1 MTPIRLS
8 VALLALVAA
17 SVQAAPPP
25 VYTVLDNS
33 SPALMDQATA
43 EGLWKQRTSA
53 KLMRLYPVKKWG
65 FVTEVEGGFDD
76 AKVCVVTARAMMLP
90 RSGKALV
97 YRPTKTAT
105 AFGTHPAASP
115 QQCRTLAK
123 SKLGEAIEAVSSA
136 LLAG

>member
-1 MTPIRLS
+1 MKPIRLS
-8 VALLALVAA
+8 VALLAVVAA
-17 SVQAAPPP
+17 SVQAAPPI
-25 VYTVLDNS
+25 YTVMDNS

-43 EGLWKQRTSA
+43 EGLWNQRTSA
-53 KLMRLYPVKKWG
+53 KLIRLYPVKKWG

-90 RSGKALV
+90 RSGKALL
-97 YRPTKTAT
+97 YRPAKTAT
-105 AFGTHPAASP
+105 AFGTHAAASP
-115 QQCRTLAK
+115 QQCKALAK

>member
-1 MTPIRLS
+1 MKPIRLS
-8 VALLALVAA
+8 VVLLAFIAAVAH
-17 SVQAAPPP
+17 AAPPI
-25 VYTVLDNS
+25 YTVMDNS

-90 RSGKALV
+90 RSGKTLV
-97 YRPTKTAT
+97 YRPSKTAT
-105 AFGTHPAASP
+105 AFGASP
-115 QQCRTLAK
+115 GASAEQCKVLARK
-123 SKLGEAIEAVSSA
+123 KLGEAIEAVASA
-136 LLAG
+136 L

>member
-1 MTPIRLS
+1 MKPIRLS
-8 VALLALVAA
+8 VALLALIAA
-17 SVQAAPPP
+17 SAYGAPPI
-25 VYTVLDNS
+25 YTVVDNS

-76 AKVCVVTARAMMLP
+76 AKVCIVTARAMMLP
-90 RSGKALV
+90 RSGKALL
-97 YRPTKTAT
+97 YHPAKTAT
-105 AFGTHPAASP
+105 AFGTQAAASP

>member
-1 MTPIRLS
+1 MKPNCLS
-8 VALLALVAA
+8 VALLALIAA
-17 SVQAAPPP
+17 SAYAAPPI
-25 VYTVLDNS
+25 YTVVDNS

-76 AKVCVVTARAMMLP
+76 AKVCMVTARAMMLP
-90 RSGKALV
+90 RSGKTLV
-97 YRPTKTAT
+97 YRPAKTAT

-115 QQCRTLAK
+115 QQCKTLAK
-123 SKLGEAIEAVSSA
+123 AKLGEAIEAVSSA

>member
-8 VALLALVAA
+8 VALLALIAA
-17 SVQAAPPP
+17 SAQAAPPI
-25 VYTVLDNS
+25 YTVLDNS

-43 EGLWKQRTSA
+43 EGLWKQQTSA

-90 RSGKALV
+90 RSGKTLV
-97 YRPTKTAT
+97 YRPAKTAT
-105 AFGTHPAASP
+105 AFGSHPAASP
-115 QQCRTLAK
+115 QQCKTLAK
-123 SKLGEAIEAVSSA
+123 VKLGEAIEAVSSA